1 MTRLFGIVGVFALSG
16 FITTGCNMQELM
28 VNMTAPVLKNAT
40 RSTQAEIDPALAREA
55 APGQL
60 KTVDGFLESAPHNP
74 LILAILAQGYAEYS
88 FGFLE
93 DDLEQIPDNDKH
105 ATQRIAVAAR
115 ATGSYDKALGFALRL
130 IALKDKKREL
140 EAALKKD
147 VTSVE
152 AAVAKLDK
160 KSIHGLFFGGLALAS
175 AINLNRT
182 DLGRVADL
190 GKAVAMIKRAYDL
203 DPNFANGGPAM
214 TLGVIKSSQGKAMG
228 GDPDAAKKYFEQ
240 AIASTEGKYLL
251 SRVMMARYFAV
262 ITENRDLFEKTLKA
276 VIATPA
282 DVFPAQRLANELAK
296 RRAERYLKHAEDLF

>member
-1 MTRLFGIVGVFALSG
+1 MTLSRTVGGILLAGSFLTA
-16 FITTGCNMQELM
+16 GCNMQALM
-28 VNMTAPVLKNAT
+28 VGMTAPVLKNAQ
-40 RSTQAEIDPALAREA
+40 RSTQSESDPNLAREA

-60 KTVDGFLESAPHNP
+60 KTVDGFLESAPENEI
-74 LILAILAQGYAEYS
+74 ILSLLAQGYAEYA

-93 DDLEQIPDNDKH
+93 DDLEQLPDNDKT
-105 ATQRIAVAAR
+105 AAQRSAIAAR
-115 ATGSYDKALGFALRL
+115 ATGLYDKAFGFAMRQINLR
-130 IALKDKKREL
+130 DKKHEL
-140 EAALKKD
+140 ENALKKD

-160 KSIHGLFFGGLALAS
+160 KSLPGLFYGGLAMAS

-203 DPNFANGGPAM
+203 NPNFANGGPAM
-214 TLGVIKSSQGKAMG
+214 SLAVIKSSQGKAMG

-251 SRVMMARYFAV
+251 SKVMMARFLGV
-262 ITENRDLFEKTLKA
+262 ITENRKLFDETLKA
-276 VIATPA
+276 VLATPA
-282 DVFPAQRLANELAK
+282 DIMPAQRLANELAH
-296 RRAERYLKHAEDLF
+296 RRAARYLKHAEDLF

>member
-1 MTRLFGIVGVFALSG
+1 
-16 FITTGCNMQELM
+16 M
-28 VNMTAPVLKNAT
+28 VNMTAPVLKNAS
-40 RSTQAEIDPALAREA
+40 RSTAAEFDPQLAREA

-60 KTVDGFLESAPHNP
+60 KTVDGFLESAPTNP
-74 LILAILAQGYAEYS
+74 IILAILAQGYAEYA

-93 DDLEQIPDNDKH
+93 DDLESLPDNEKH
-105 ATQRIAVAAR
+105 AAQRATIAAR
-115 ATGSYDKALGFALRL
+115 ATASYDRALGFALRH
-130 IALKDKKREL
+130 IALRDKKKEV

-147 VTSVE
+147 VGAVE

-160 KSIHGLFFGGLALAS
+160 KSLPGLFYGGLALAS

-214 TLGVIKSSQGKAMG
+214 TLGVIKASQGKAMG

-240 AIASTEGKYLL
+240 AIASTDNKYLL
-251 SRVMMARYFAV
+251 SRVMMARFYCV
-262 ITENRDLFEKTLKA
+262 ITENRELFEKTLKA
-276 VIATPA
+276 VLATPA
-282 DVFPAQRLANELAK
+282 DVFPEQRLANELAK
-296 RRAERYLKHAEDLF
+296 KRAARYLARIEDLF